1 MKSSVASMHVLS
13 GNGQVSVKHERVH
26 SIGTASG
33 WQLSWRHLLSVDAG
47 VGSTRS
53 VENCRKASMLVDKA
67 SSAVFLPTVID
78 GIRR

>member
-1 MKSSVASMHVLS
+1 MHVLS
-13 GNGQVSVKHERVH
+13 GMDASVKHERVH

-33 WQLSWRHLLSVDAG
+33 WQLSWRHPLSVDAG

-53 VENCRKASMLVDKA
+53 VENCRKASMLVDSVVESK
-67 SSAVFLPTVID
+67 FIPTVID